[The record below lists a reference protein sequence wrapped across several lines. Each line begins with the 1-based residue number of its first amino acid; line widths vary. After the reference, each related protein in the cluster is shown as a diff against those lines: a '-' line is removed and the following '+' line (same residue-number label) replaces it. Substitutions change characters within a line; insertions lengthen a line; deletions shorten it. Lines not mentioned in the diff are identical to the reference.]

1 MLIVNVLFPF
11 NFSTVPLY
19 GRYFPLYSPLELSS
33 PYTCLSSKLPLEQ
46 LSHQFSSSAFLNDNL
61 PRNTVQSST
70 SHKCGHNG
78 RYNAFNVKIAVFPQI
93 FWNLPSSQGVCEIF
107 LRGRNLLQYHYIGLS
122 MQFEPYPIDPRRNIS
137 LESFLVISH
146 VQNFSGQ
153 TLVIFNLLVYLL
165 GNSGLWI
172 KIRIQY
178 LSIWALINLRP
189 NMHEFWTSAPTDM
202 IDIYKQTFFF
212 SFFYFKNEHSFFF
225 FFFCHINEYP

>member
-1 MLIVNVLFPF
+1 
-11 NFSTVPLY
+11 
-19 GRYFPLYSPLELSS
+19 
-33 PYTCLSSKLPLEQ
+33 
-46 LSHQFSSSAFLNDNL
+46 
-61 PRNTVQSST
+61 
-70 SHKCGHNG
+70 
-78 RYNAFNVKIAVFPQI
+78 
-93 FWNLPSSQGVCEIF
+93 
-107 LRGRNLLQYHYIGLS
+107 

-178 LSIWALINLRP
+178 LSIWALTNLRP

-212 SFFYFKNEHSFFF
+212 FFLFSILKTNIVFFF
-225 FFFCHINEYP
+225 FFVILTNTLKVMVKN